1 MHNVEPF
8 RIETTRERL
17 AAAVGFANAASVE
30 NRKTLSLDGN
40 ERLDADIKL
49 HADEMKAIYITLR
62 VRGIEEADFFQHVGE
77 LKVDDIL
84 IAVENSPTSEDEV
97 IAYTIADIEAHSPA
111 V

>member
-8 RIETTRERL
+8 RIETTHERL
-17 AAAVGFANAASVE
+17 ATAVGLANAASVE
-30 NRKTLSLDGN
+30 NRQTLGKDGN

-77 LKVDDIL
+77 LTVDDVI

-97 IAYTIADIEAHSPA
+97 IVYTIADVEADSLA